1 MPEIIYALTIIIIVG
16 ILLANLA
23 KFYKTSSV
31 VPLLLGGLLL
41 RYFGLLEPDLIPDFE
56 PVLILT
62 LSLVLFYAGLTLD
75 VKNVIRYWK
84 VIALVA
90 IVGVFLFT
98 VILGPIV
105 YYFSLGFTISSAF
118 LLAAVLAP
126 TDPAALFSVLESSAK
141 VKRKLRTILI
151 GESCFNDAAAFVTVF
166 IVLVPLFMANVPPS
180 PIVIVLSF
188 IWSIA
193 GGALSGIVVTYLLG
207 RLIEQLKDPTATRVL
222 VIVSAIVAYLLAEM
236 VHASGVIA
244 SLVSGILYGNMR
256 IIGISPIPKRSIIK
270 LMEEINFIV
279 EIFIF
284 ILLGSLINPVELP
297 IIVIPGTII
306 AVFSL
311 LIARP
316 AVIFVLTIIEK
327 RINWKE
333 RVFLSLAGTKGVTSG
348 ALALALAAINAPS
361 SHQILVLTFLTIL
374 ATVSFQT
381 VALPYIVRRFKLEEK
396 EDVLQELILKRN
408 ALREALLDLVDKY
421 SNGEISLEVYREL
434 SSEIKDSI
442 SEIEREIGEITEMR
456 RITMEKL
463 RTKIDMLKKQI
474 SYFDKEY
481 NEGRISADLYERIV
495 SELRDEIDDLKSALK
510 ELK

>member
-1 MPEIIYALTIIIIVG
+1 MAEIIYAITIIIIVG

-31 VPLLLGGLLL
+31 LPLLLGGLLL

-75 VKNVIRYWK
+75 IKNVIRYWK
-84 VIALVA
+84 VIAIVA
-90 IVGVFLFT
+90 IVGVFLYT
-98 VILGPIV
+98 LILGPIV
-105 YYFSLGFTISSAF
+105 YYFSIGFTISSAF

-126 TDPAALFSVLESSAK
+126 TDPAALFSVLESGGK

-166 IVLVPLFMANVPPS
+166 IVLVPLFLASVPPS
-180 PIVIVLSF
+180 PIVIALSF
-188 IWSIA
+188 IWSII
-193 GGALSGIVVTYLLG
+193 GGALSGLIVTYLLG
-207 RLIEQLKDPTATRVL
+207 RLIEQLNEPTTTRVL
-222 VIVSAIVAYLLAEM
+222 VVTSAILAYLLAESLD
-236 VHASGVIA
+236 ASGVIA
-244 SLVSGILYGNMR
+244 SLVSGILFGNMR
-256 IIGISPIPKRSIIK
+256 VIGISPMPKRSIIK

-284 ILLGSLINPVELP
+284 ILLGSLINPFELP
-297 IIVIPGTII
+297 SIILPGIII

-311 LIARP
+311 LVARP
-316 AVIFVLTIIEK
+316 AVIFILTIFE
-327 RINWKE
+327 RRVNLKE
-333 RVFLSLAGTKGVTSG
+333 RIFLSLAGTKGVTSG
-348 ALALALAAINAPS
+348 ALALALAAISVPS

-381 VALPYIVRRFKLEEK
+381 VALPFLVKRFGLEEK

-421 SNGEISLEVYREL
+421 SNGEISLEVYQEL
-434 SSEIKDSI
+434 SSEVKESI
-442 SEIEREIGEITEMR
+442 SEIDREIGEITEMR
-456 RITMEKL
+456 RITVEKL
-463 RTKIDMLKKQI
+463 KTRIEMLKKQI
-474 SYFDKEY
+474 NYFDKIY
-481 NEGRISADLYERIV
+481 NKGKISADLYEKIV
-495 SELRDEIDDLKSALK
+495 SELRDEMDDLESALK